1 MLYDTHYRHNEALSP
16 EALGT
21 LPAALHALNAGVD
34 DCRRAGKP
42 IDRDASILLLIR
54 NLASVAERECAQH
67 QRAASALRGRS
78 RQPSSPDPRCSTS
91 PATASSATVERRNVP
106 SIGRH
111 ASRSLRS
118 PRRSA
123 SRPMTS
129 VSIATWGY
137 RGRWHDRAAPRRSLD
152 PGAAAQLPPRQR
164 DHLQPLPGRRTRWPR
179 STRADRRA
187 AGTAATFQRRLT
199 ATVGDV
205 GAPRLAAAA

>member
-54 NLASVAERECAQH
+54 NLASVAERSAPSTNELGLRCAEDRNSVVARSSLLDIAGNSVAGDAAAKRTFHRQARLALASLAETVGLEAH
-67 QRAASALRGRS
+67 DVRIDTDMGAIAGDGTTELRHADLSIRVRPYSFLPDSEITFNRCRGGEHAGPVQRAPIAELL
-78 RQPSSPDPRCSTS
+78 D
-91 PATASSATVERRNVP
+91 
-106 SIGRH
+106 
-111 ASRSLRS
+111 
-118 PRRSA
+118 
-123 SRPMTS
+123 
-129 VSIATWGY
+129 VS
-137 RGRWHDRAAPRRSLD
+137 
-152 PGAAAQLPPRQR
+152 
-164 DHLQPLPGRRTRWPR
+164 
-179 STRADRRA
+179 
-187 AGTAATFQRRLT
+187 TFQRRLT